1 MTKFEIVDGVVRG
14 YATAVVELSFDIEVF
29 ELPMRES
36 YECEAETPEE
46 FLDLIRDHVQ
56 RDVETHIEIA
66 LDDLG
71 YRCDDGVN
79 LDSCQTPIIS
89 KMELDVEVEEA
100 EEVEDDENE

>member
-1 MTKFEIVDGVVRG
+1 MLKFEIVDGVVRG

-46 FLDLIRDHVQ
+46 FLDLIRDDVH
-56 RDVETHIEIA
+56 RDIENHIEIA
-66 LDDLG
+66 LDNFG

-79 LDSCQTPIIS
+79 LDSSQTPDINQ
-89 KMELDVEVEEA
+89 MELDVEVEE
-100 EEVEDDENE
+100 VEDDEA

>member
-1 MTKFEIVDGVVRG
+1 MLKFEIVNGVVRG
-14 YATAVVELSFDIEVF
+14 YATAVVELSYEIEVH
-29 ELPMRES
+29 ELRES

-46 FLDLIRDHVQ
+46 FLDLIRDDVHS
-56 RDVETHIEIA
+56 DVERHIEIV
-66 LDDLG
+66 LDNLG

-100 EEVEDDENE
+100 EEVEDDEV